1 MDTIAKK
8 NLKAKA
14 PGLLSELPRG
24 FEELTQVDLDSLER
38 EVGHLQVADGER
50 LERIRDLVTQLEA
63 LKMLSSQ
70 FSAAK
75 AGWAVHVRDA
85 LFYRD
90 LLPLLL
96 KEEGVAQMY
105 DQVCFR
111 SVELR

>member
-70 FSAAK
+70 FYAAK
-75 AGWAVHVRDA
+75 ADLVVHLRDA
-85 LFYRD
+85 LFYQD
-90 LLPLLL
+90 LLPLQIGRASRR
-96 KEEGVAQMY
+96 E
-105 DQVCFR
+105 R
-111 SVELR
+111 